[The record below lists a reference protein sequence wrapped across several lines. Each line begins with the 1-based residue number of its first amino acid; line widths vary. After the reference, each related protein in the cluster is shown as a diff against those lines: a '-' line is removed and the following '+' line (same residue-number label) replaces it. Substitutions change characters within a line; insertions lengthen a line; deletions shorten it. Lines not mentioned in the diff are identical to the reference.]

1 MQARLITS
9 AQDLDVSPTD
19 WMEVQF
25 VPPDPATWTWVVT
38 SKAAGDALAVLQL
51 KPVVRITRGNGET
64 SSEDLRTEEYPVTF
78 TTEQTATERASGYW
92 ALLVGL
98 AAGLVT
104 LIGLWQAVRGLRKR
118 SAKGEDEDVP
128 SHKA

>member
-1 MQARLITS
+1 MGR
-9 AQDLDVSPTD
+9 DLQGGRGRTGG
-19 WMEVQF
+19 
-25 VPPDPATWTWVVT
+25 DPAE
-38 SKAAGDALAVLQL
+38 AGGPDH
-51 KPVVRITRGNGET
+51 RGNGET

-92 ALLVGL
+92 TLLVGL